1 MRIVLAVTAALAAF
15 PFFAHGQ
22 ARGSLD
28 VDNRRGNGC
37 DSITAQQPMNPY
49 AYIMR
54 EHCHQSDA
62 RYKQAVAKIYGRPE
76 PSLKVLFVPA
86 HGSPDAKRYGVA
98 CVGGLVL
105 VRVKNGWE
113 QALDAN
119 RRYYRCRD
127 A

>member
-1 MRIVLAVTAALAAF
+1 MRIVLVVTAALAVF

-37 DSITAQQPMNPY
+37 DSITAQQPINPY

-76 PSLKVLFVPA
+76 PSLRVLSVPA
-86 HGSPDAKRYGVA
+86 HGSSDAKRYGVA
-98 CVGGLVL
+98 CINGLVM
-105 VRVKNGWE
+105 VRIKNGWN
-113 QALDAN
+113 QALDAD
-119 RRYYRCRD
+119 RRYLRCRD